1 MCSTSSLLYAA
12 CFSAVDSSLLAGT
25 LMLLAVS
32 YLLLASRSSVH
43 FFSLSFLFFLAHR
56 SLLITFYILL
66 VIPYSLLKVDFS

>member
-32 YLLLASRSSVH
+32 YLLLASRYSVQ

-56 SLLITFYILL
+56 SLFITYYILL
-66 VIPYSLLKVDFS
+66 VIPNLMIKADFS